1 MNKYVSLGIVAIVLL
16 GLGAGS
22 YFFIGPKDGNQSRPP
37 NEEKVS
43 ADTTGTNVKTNQ
55 ETDSVSDPSASATLT
70 AVEQLSASAFATKV
84 ERYTQKLDFAKM
96 YELVCQQDT
105 VGATKTEYV
114 KAMTN
119 VWGSNRLTSFEV
131 KSVLEEGSGATVQL
145 VENTSNGA
153 SSAELMTLEK
163 SGPTWCFRSNITKI
177 IGQIKD
183 FKNISL
189 SVTKVDRP
197 YSEQYQGTPTEGME
211 RVRIAV
217 AITNKSDYPLV
228 CHALDGGETQC
239 GEFFFHL
246 RDSAGA
252 IYTSAYV
259 SKVGMPQ
266 FTLAPH
272 ATVSGSLGFEIPV
285 GSSDYT
291 LVFKDL
297 GYGTDITTVSAGF

>member
-1 MNKYVSLGIVAIVLL
+1 MNKYVSLGVVAIILL

-22 YFFIGPKDGNQSRPP
+22 YFFIGQKDGNQSGPP
-37 NEEKVS
+37 NEEKMS
-43 ADTTGTNVKTNQ
+43 ADIAGTNEKTTQ
-55 ETDSVSDPSASATLT
+55 ETDSVSDSSASAPLT

-96 YELVCQQDT
+96 YELVCEQDKA
-105 VGATKTEYV
+105 GATKTEYV

-119 VWGSNRLTSFEV
+119 VWGSNKLTGFEI
-131 KSVLEEGSGATVQL
+131 KSVLEENNGATVQL

-163 SGPTWCFRSNITKI
+163 TGSSWCFRSNITKI

-189 SVTKVDRP
+189 SVTKVDRL

-211 RVRIAV
+211 RVRIAMS
-217 AITNKSDYPLV
+217 ITNKGDNPLV

-246 RDSAGA
+246 KDSAGA

-259 SKVGMPQ
+259 SKIGMPQ

-272 ATVSGSLGFEIPV
+272 ATVSGSLGFEIPM
-285 GSSDYT
+285 GSSGYT